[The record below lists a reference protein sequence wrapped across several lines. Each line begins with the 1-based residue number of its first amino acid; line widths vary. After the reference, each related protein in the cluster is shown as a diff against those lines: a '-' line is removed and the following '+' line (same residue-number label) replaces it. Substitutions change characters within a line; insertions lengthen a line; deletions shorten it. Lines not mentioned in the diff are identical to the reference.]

1 MQSTSPAYSPYS
13 DVRWVD
19 FNIRFELLDETARGA
34 AVPTVNGQED
44 CSQLDQLTD
53 GIETM
58 SEKWATLEL
67 NAWGL
72 DGKHKIMPDDVTG
85 LQTGWWGDVLSDE
98 NGDFASP
105 PTLSFYFGGAPIDT
119 IGFMLYFDDTADSYP
134 ASIRVTTYDADQAT
148 IIQQETFTNNKHNC
162 VIDMPVQGYYKVK
175 FEFLSTSKPWRRV
188 RLAEALFGIVQEF
201 DGDSLESV
209 TISYSADLMAEA
221 FPSRQLD
228 FVFENLDH
236 KYNLINPNGLYAYLQ
251 QGQDI
256 KTKAIVNGE
265 PVDMGTFEFTSAQ
278 ASDNEIT
285 GKITGNDYVLL
296 ALDEAIFNG
305 GSNTTATLSSAV
317 STVLSGLDIAVSFE
331 YPSYTVSMAI
341 PEGTTKREAIRLLAQ
356 ASRCSVWVDRAGV
369 LQIRPLEA
377 GDPDDEMNAD
387 NMPSMGGIG
396 VSEPVDCVVLT
407 VRNEYAETE
416 AVYTSGSG
424 KRVKSIANPCVAA
437 TNGQAVVDWLLAQC
451 NRRVKYEKENRCNP
465 AVEIGDTL
473 TIADAYGENRDA
485 VVIGQ
490 TVSFNGGLSAKT
502 KAVN

>member
-1 MQSTSPAYSPYS
+1 MRVTSPAFTPYA

-44 CSQLDQLTD
+44 CSQLEQLTD

-175 FEFLSTSKPWRRV
+175 FEFLSTAKPYRRV
-188 RLAEALFGIVQEF
+188 RLAECLFGIVQDF
-201 DGDSLESV
+201 DGDSLETV
-209 TISYSADLMAEA
+209 YITYGADLISEA
-221 FPSRQLD
+221 FPSRQLN
-228 FVFENLDH
+228 FTFENLDK
-236 KYNLINPNGLYAYLQ
+236 KYNFINPNGLYAYLQ

-256 KTKAIVNGE
+256 YAKAIINGE
-265 PVDMGTFEFTSAQ
+265 KVDMGVFEYTAAQ
-278 ASDNEIT
+278 ASDDEVT
-285 GKITGNDYVLL
+285 GRIIANDIVLL
-296 ALDEAIFNG
+296 SLESIFDG
-305 GSNTTATLSSAV
+305 GSNTTVTLQNAV
-317 STVLSGLDIAVSFE
+317 DAVLAGLDIETSLA
-331 YPSYTVSMAI
+331 YPSYQVSMAI
-341 PEGTTKREAIRLLAQ
+341 PQGTTKREALRMLAQ
-356 ASRCSVWVDRAGV
+356 AAKSSIWIDRDGV
-369 LQIRPLEA
+369 LQIRPLDVSETA
-377 GDPDDEMNAD
+377 DDELNPD
-387 NMPSMGGIG
+387 NMYSMGGIG
-396 VSEPVDCVVLT
+396 VLEPVDCVELT
-407 VRNEYAETE
+407 VYNEYANTETI
-416 AVYTSGSG
+416 YTAGAG
-424 KRVKSIANPCVAA
+424 RRVKAVENPCAY
-437 TNGQAVVDWLLAQC
+437 NGQEVADWILAQC
-451 NRRVKYEKENRCNP
+451 NRRIRYDKQNRCNP

-473 TIADAYGENRDA
+473 KIHDAYSENKNA

-490 TVSFNGGLSAKT
+490 DINFDGGLSAKT
-502 KAVN
+502 KAVG